1 MPRTVYLPDRPLL
14 ILQSD
19 DWGRIGLCDSD
30 GARRLANSGIKIGEQ
45 PYDFYTLETS
55 ADLEALIS
63 MLSSHRDS
71 TGRPAVMVMNFI
83 TANLDFRRSLQD
95 ASKLHFQ
102 PLADGL
108 PDGWSRPGLLEGY
121 RQGVAAGLFYPA
133 LHGASHFCRQAVQ
146 RYSEDDGERGHLL
159 RTLWAAGT
167 PYIYW
172 RMPWIGYEY
181 WDFEQP
187 SDQRFL
193 RKDQQE
199 KYIGEAVAL
208 FAKLFGTL
216 PRSACAPGY
225 RANSDTN
232 SVWSALGIRSAQNG
246 PSSLPLP
253 HFDKNGTLQLY
264 RTIEFEPAV
273 SPDFSLENV
282 LRKAE
287 DCFAARIPAV
297 LSVHSINFH
306 STVRDFRSRTL
317 SLLDSFL
324 GALESRH
331 PDLLYVH
338 DDDLFRIIESG
349 SYESSFARPTI
360 NVKKKRVRSLDDLR
374 RGRA

>member
-1 MPRTVYLPDRPLL
+1 MPRSVYLPDRPLL

-30 GARRLANSGIKIGEQ
+30 GACLLADGGIKIGEQ

-55 ADLEALIS
+55 SDLEALIS
-63 MLSSHRDS
+63 MLSRHRDS
-71 TGRPAVMVMNFI
+71 TGRPPVLVMNFV
-83 TANLDFRRSLQD
+83 TSNLDFSRTLQD
-95 ASKLHFQ
+95 APKLHFL
-102 PLADGL
+102 PLSDGL

-121 RQGVAAGLFYPA
+121 REGVQAGFFYPA
-133 LHGASHFCRQAVQ
+133 LHGTSHFCREAVQ
-146 RYSEDDGERGHLL
+146 RHSKDQGERGHLL
-159 RTLWAAGT
+159 RTLWAART

-181 WDFEQP
+181 WDCELP
-187 SDQRFL
+187 SDKRFL
-193 RKDQQE
+193 RKNQQE

-225 RANSDTN
+225 RSNSDTN

-253 HFDKNGTLQLY
+253 HFDKSGTLQLY

-273 SPDFSLENV
+273 SSDFSLEDV
-282 LRKAE
+282 LYKAE
-287 DCFAARIPAV
+287 DCFTARIPAV
-297 LSVHSINFH
+297 VSVHSINFH

-317 SLLDSFL
+317 MLLDSFL
-324 GALESRH
+324 KTLESRH

-338 DDDLFRIIESG
+338 DDDLFHIIESG
-349 SYESSFARPTI
+349 SYESSFASPI
-360 NVKKKRVRSLDDLR
+360 IDVKKRRVRSLDDLR
-374 RGRA
+374 KAQA